1 MSTGEPYVE
10 IGHSKKTHGVDGE
23 VKVFIEP
30 EYLDAF
36 LEAAVVFF
44 DVQGGYVPFFVER
57 IREASA
63 LLLKLEDV
71 NSPEAA
77 AAVTGKSLYMRSAD
91 LQFVSTGAAAVDYTF
106 LEGFRIVDRESG
118 PVGPI
123 REILEYPQQ
132 VLAVV
137 DYRGKEVLVPLHD
150 QLITR
155 VDKEAQVLEMDLPE
169 GLLAL

>member
-1 MSTGEPYVE
+1 MSTREPYVE

-57 IREASA
+57 IREANA
-63 LLLKLEDV
+63 LLLKLEDID
-71 NSPEAA
+71 SPEAA
-77 AAVTGKSLYMRSAD
+77 AAVTGKPLFMRAAD
-91 LQFVSTGAAAVDYTF
+91 LLGLDADEAAVGYTF
-106 LEGFRIVDRESG
+106 LEGFRIVDRDSG
-118 PVGPI
+118 PVGTI

-132 VLAVV
+132 VIAVV
-137 DYRGKEVLVPLHD
+137 DYGGKEVLVPLHD
-150 QLITR
+150 RLIAE
-155 VDKEAQVLEMDLPE
+155 VDEEAQVLEMDLPD
-169 GLLAL
+169 GLLNL